1 MSLSD
6 ELREA
11 VQSSLDRY
19 LIDNAVFLAE
29 QLYYTEKND
38 KNAILLAKCYMRQ
51 NQAVVRINCI
61 VFGW

>member
-51 NQAVVRINCI
+51 NQAVVRITYI
-61 VFGW
+61 VFG